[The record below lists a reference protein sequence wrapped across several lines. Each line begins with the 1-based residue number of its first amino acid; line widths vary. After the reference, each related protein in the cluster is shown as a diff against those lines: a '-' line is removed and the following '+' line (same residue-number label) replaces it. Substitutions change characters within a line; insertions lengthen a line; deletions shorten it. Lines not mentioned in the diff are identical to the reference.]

1 MGNDVT
7 LNGQQLYEK
16 KKIKIALIGMLL
28 ALISGIV
35 AICGQ
40 VSATLAGYA
49 SFVGNEILVEETPII
64 VIIYSLSIVS
74 MADLGAAVFAFLF
87 CGVTKRNPVKE
98 IARTASLPVSWFMAL
113 GGIVAG
119 PFATGCALA
128 SYSMCGLTVGTCGVA
143 FTPLFV
149 SLLSKFVFKEKLSP
163 RAYLGICIL
172 IIGTCA
178 VAIGGTMDDKP
189 FFYIGVAVSIFA
201 AFCFAM
207 EGIVSTYAADMID
220 EYVGCTFFR
229 CFISSIAGILIV
241 VILAAAT
248 GHLDFFADFYS
259 GLWQFAAWNFLVG
272 GILNSSSY
280 LTTYAGFVKCGP
292 SRTLAMV
299 YTMPIWSIFV
309 GLAGQALFAPVYTY
323 GYNTLTIISA
333 IIVAVGAIII
343 VCKPSE
349 LVNLRDK

>member
-1 MGNDVT
+1 MSNSVT

-16 KKIKIALIGMLL
+16 KKIRIALVGMLL
-28 ALISGIV
+28 ALLSGIDAV
-35 AICGQ
+35 CGQ

-49 SFVGNEILVEETPII
+49 SFVGNEILIEETPVI

-74 MADLGAAVFAFLF
+74 MADLGAAIFAFLF
-87 CGVTKRNPVKE
+87 CGATKRNPVKE

-113 GGIVAG
+113 GGILAG

-128 SYSMCGLTVGTCGVA
+128 AYSMCGLTVGTCGIA

-149 SLLSKFVFKEKLSP
+149 SLLSKFVFKEKLSA
-163 RAYLGICIL
+163 RVYLGICIL
-172 IIGTCA
+172 IIGTCTI
-178 VAIGGTMDDKP
+178 AIGGSTEGLP
-189 FFYIGVAVSIFA
+189 FFYVGVAVSIFA

-220 EYVGCTFFR
+220 EYTGCTFFR
-229 CFISSIAGILIV
+229 CFISSVGGIIIVAIIAAVSGNMDFLI
-241 VILAAAT
+241 
-248 GHLDFFADFYS
+248 DFYS
-259 GLWQFAAWNFLVG
+259 GLWKFAAWNLLVG
-272 GILNSSSY
+272 GIINSITY

-309 GLAGQALFAPVYTY
+309 GLAGQALFAPVYSY
-323 GYNTLTIISA
+323 AYNTLTIISA
-333 IIVAVGAIII
+333 VIVAIGAVII

-349 LVNLRDK
+349 LVNLRDN